1 MSAREPVMSQ
11 SQTHPHYTKAEEIA
25 SSLSHA
31 LGIVLGIA
39 GLAVLAAF
47 AALHGGA
54 WRIVSVSIYG
64 ATLILL
70 FTASTLYHAV
80 PNPRAKPVLRLLDH
94 SAIFLLIA
102 GTYTPFALISLRGPW
117 GWSLFAIVWTL
128 AIIGIALELRH
139 VRNRVAAALLYLG
152 MGWVGVR
159 TSSLA
164 ACGCCWAV
172 GFVTRSA
179 YLSTFGSGFPTTTP
193 CGICSCS
200 RAVCCSSSRSCF
212 TSCLK
217 TDPGRSSVSVLAG

>member
-1 MSAREPVMSQ
+1 MSQ
-11 SQTHPHYTKAEEIA
+11 PPPHPHYSRAEEIA

-47 AALHGGA
+47 ATLHGGTS
-54 WRIVSVSIYG
+54 RIVSVSIYG

-80 PNPRAKPVLRLLDH
+80 PNPRAKPILRVLDH

-139 VRNRVAAALLYLG
+139 VRNRVVAALLYLG
-152 MGWVGVR
+152 MGWVGIVAIKPM
-159 TSSLA
+159 LA
-164 ACGCCWAV
+164 NIEPGGLWLLFAGGLCYTLGV
-172 GFVTRSA
+172 PF
-179 YLSTFGSGFPTTTP
+179 YLWKRLPYNHALWHLF
-193 CGICSCS
+193 
-200 RAVCCSSSRSCF
+200 
-212 TSCLK
+212 
-217 TDPGRSSVSVLAG
+217 VLAGSVLQFFSVLLYVLPDN

>member
-1 MSAREPVMSQ
+1 MSQ
-11 SQTHPHYTKAEEIA
+11 PPPHPHYSRAEEIA

-47 AALHGGA
+47 ATLHGGTS
-54 WRIVSVSIYG
+54 RIVSVSIYG

-80 PNPRAKPVLRLLDH
+80 PNPRAKPILRVLDH

-139 VRNRVAAALLYLG
+139 VR
-152 MGWVGVR
+152 
-159 TSSLA
+159 
-164 ACGCCWAV
+164 
-172 GFVTRSA
+172 
-179 YLSTFGSGFPTTTP
+179 
-193 CGICSCS
+193 
-200 RAVCCSSSRSCF
+200 
-212 TSCLK
+212 
-217 TDPGRSSVSVLAG
+217 

>member
-1 MSAREPVMSQ
+1 MSQ
-11 SQTHPHYTKAEEIA
+11 PPPHPYYSRAEEIA

-47 AALHGGA
+47 ATLHGGTS
-54 WRIVSVSIYG
+54 RIVSVSIYG

-80 PNPRAKPVLRLLDH
+80 PNPRAKPILRVLDH

-139 VRNRVAAALLYLG
+139 VRNRMVAALLYLG
-152 MGWVGVR
+152 MGWVGIVAIKPM
-159 TSSLA
+159 LA
-164 ACGCCWAV
+164 NIEPGGLWLLFAGGLCYTLGV
-172 GFVTRSA
+172 PF
-179 YLSTFGSGFPTTTP
+179 YLWKRLPYNHALWHLF
-193 CGICSCS
+193 
-200 RAVCCSSSRSCF
+200 
-212 TSCLK
+212 
-217 TDPGRSSVSVLAG
+217 VLAGSVLQFFSVLLYVLPDN

>member
-1 MSAREPVMSQ
+1 MSQ
-11 SQTHPHYTKAEEIA
+11 PPPHPHYSRAEEIA

-47 AALHGGA
+47 ATLHGGTS
-54 WRIVSVSIYG
+54 RIVSVSIYG
-64 ATLILL
+64 TTLILL

-80 PNPRAKPVLRLLDH
+80 PNPRAKPILRVLDH

-139 VRNRVAAALLYLG
+139 VRNRLVAALLYLG
-152 MGWVGVR
+152 MGWVGIVAIKPM
-159 TSSLA
+159 LA
-164 ACGCCWAV
+164 NIEPGGLWLLFAGGLCYTLGV
-172 GFVTRSA
+172 PF
-179 YLSTFGSGFPTTTP
+179 YLWKRLPYNHALWHLF
-193 CGICSCS
+193 
-200 RAVCCSSSRSCF
+200 
-212 TSCLK
+212 
-217 TDPGRSSVSVLAG
+217 VLAGSVLQFFSVLLYVLPDN

>member
-1 MSAREPVMSQ
+1 MSQ
-11 SQTHPHYTKAEEIA
+11 SQTHPHYTRGEEIA

-80 PNPRAKPVLRLLDH
+80 PNPGAKPLLRLLDH

-152 MGWVGVR
+152 MGWVGVFAIKPMIANIEPGGLWLLLGGGLCY
-159 TSSLA
+159 TL
-164 ACGCCWAV
+164 GV
-172 GFVTRSA
+172 PF
-179 YLSTFGSGFPTTTP
+179 YLWKRLPYNHALWHVF
-193 CGICSCS
+193 
-200 RAVCCSSSRSCF
+200 
-212 TSCLK
+212 
-217 TDPGRSSVSVLAG
+217 VLAGSVLQFFSILLYVLPDN

>member
-1 MSAREPVMSQ
+1 MSQ
-11 SQTHPHYTKAEEIA
+11 PPPHPHYSRAEEIA

-47 AALHGGA
+47 ATLHGGTS
-54 WRIVSVSIYG
+54 RIVSVSIYG

-80 PNPRAKPVLRLLDH
+80 PNPRAKPILRVLDH

-139 VRNRVAAALLYLG
+139 VRNRMVAALLYLG
-152 MGWVGVR
+152 MGWVGIVAIKPM
-159 TSSLA
+159 LA
-164 ACGCCWAV
+164 NIEPGGLWLLFAGGLCYTLGV
-172 GFVTRSA
+172 PF
-179 YLSTFGSGFPTTTP
+179 YLWKRLPYNHALWHLF
-193 CGICSCS
+193 
-200 RAVCCSSSRSCF
+200 
-212 TSCLK
+212 
-217 TDPGRSSVSVLAG
+217 VLAGSVLQFFSVLLYVLPDN

>member
-1 MSAREPVMSQ
+1 MSQ
-11 SQTHPHYTKAEEIA
+11 SPPHPHYSRAEEIA

-47 AALHGGA
+47 ATLHGGTA
-54 WRIVSVSIYG
+54 RIVSVSIYG

-80 PNPRAKPVLRLLDH
+80 PNPRAKPILRVLDH

-102 GTYTPFALISLRGPW
+102 GTYTPYALISLRGAW

-139 VRNRVAAALLYLG
+139 VRNRVVAALLYLG
-152 MGWVGVR
+152 MGWVGIVAIKPMMANIEPGGLWLLFAGGLCY
-159 TSSLA
+159 TL
-164 ACGCCWAV
+164 GV
-172 GFVTRSA
+172 PF
-179 YLSTFGSGFPTTTP
+179 YLWKRLPYNHALWHLF
-193 CGICSCS
+193 
-200 RAVCCSSSRSCF
+200 
-212 TSCLK
+212 
-217 TDPGRSSVSVLAG
+217 VLAGSVLQFFSVLLYVLPDN